1 MKIDYL
7 KLNDS
12 LEEEIRIVPFII
24 FMLLPISVSILYSI
38 YLVITEFYND
48 KTVVYEVGMIITAG
62 MGANVILFLILPAF
76 IDSFKTGRWNT
87 DDNKDKMKDY
97 NVADIEQF
105 RNNIFLIEEKI
116 KYISDIS
123 DKKEF
128 TNNILNIIY
137 NNAEPENDMEKEIA
151 EYVLKNKKEDK

>member
-1 MKIDYL
+1 M
-7 KLNDS
+7 KLNDI
-12 LEEEIRIVPFII
+12 LEEEIKSVPFI
-24 FMLLPISVSILYSI
+24 FCLLSPIITSILYSI
-38 YLVITEFYND
+38 YLIITDFYD

-62 MGANVILFLILPAF
+62 MGVNVILFLILPSF
-76 IDSFKTGRWNT
+76 INSFKTGKWNT
-87 DDNKDKMKDY
+87 INNKNKMKDY

-105 RNNIFLIEEKI
+105 RNNIFLIEEKT

-123 DKKEF
+123 DRKEF

>member
-12 LEEEIRIVPFII
+12 LEEEIRTVPFII

-38 YLVITEFYND
+38 YLVITEFYNN
-48 KTVVYEVGMIITAG
+48 KAVIYEVGIIITYG
-62 MGANVILFLILPAF
+62 MGANMLLLLVAPSF
-76 IDSFKTGRWNT
+76 IDAFKTGKWNT

-97 NVADIEQF
+97 NVFDIEQF
-105 RNNIFLIEEKI
+105 RNYIFLIEEKI

-137 NNAEPENDMEKEIA
+137 NNAEPENDMEKEIE
-151 EYVLKNKKEDK
+151 EYVLKNKKEDV

>member
-38 YLVITEFYND
+38 YLVITGFYND
-48 KTVVYEVGMIITAG
+48 KIVVYEVGMIITAG

-76 IDSFKTGRWNT
+76 IDSFKTGKWNT

-137 NNAEPENDMEKEIA
+137 NNAEPENEIEKQIA
-151 EYVLKNKKEDK
+151 EYVLKNKKRG

>member
-12 LEEEIRIVPFII
+12 LEEELKEVPFIL
-24 FMLLPISVSILYSI
+24 FMLSPTIFSILYGI
-38 YLVITEFYND
+38 YLIVTEFYDRTLNYD
-48 KTVVYEVGMIITAG
+48 VGIVMTGG
-62 MGANVILFLILPAF
+62 MGVNMILIIISPALVNL
-76 IDSFKTGRWNT
+76 FKTGKWNT
-87 DDNKDKMKDY
+87 VENKDKMKEY
-97 NVADIEQF
+97 NVTDIEQF

-116 KYISDIS
+116 RYMADIS

-128 TNNILNIIY
+128 TNKILNIIY

>member
-76 IDSFKTGRWNT
+76 IDSFKTGKWNT

>member
-12 LEEEIRIVPFII
+12 LEEELKEVPFIL
-24 FMLLPISVSILYSI
+24 FMLSPTIFSILYGI
-38 YLVITEFYND
+38 YLIVTEFYDRTLNYD
-48 KTVVYEVGMIITAG
+48 VGIVMTGG
-62 MGANVILFLILPAF
+62 MGVNMILIIISPALLNL
-76 IDSFKTGRWNT
+76 FKTGKWNT
-87 DDNKDKMKDY
+87 VENKDKMKEY
-97 NVADIEQF
+97 NVIDIEQF

-116 KYISDIS
+116 RYMADIS

-128 TNNILNIIY
+128 TNKILNIIY
-137 NNAEPENDMEKEIA
+137 NNFEPENDMEKEIT

>member
-12 LEEEIRIVPFII
+12 LEEEIRTVPFII

-38 YLVITEFYND
+38 YLVITEFYNN
-48 KTVVYEVGMIITAG
+48 KAMIYEIGIIITYG
-62 MGANVILFLILPAF
+62 MGANMLLLLVAPSF
-76 IDSFKTGRWNT
+76 IDAFKTGKWNT

-97 NVADIEQF
+97 NVFDIEQF

-123 DKKEF
+123 DRKEF

-137 NNAEPENDMEKEIA
+137 NNGEPENDMEKEIA

>member
-12 LEEEIRIVPFII
+12 LEEEIRTVQFII
-24 FMLLPISVSILYSI
+24 FMLLPLSISILYCI
-38 YLVITEFYND
+38 YLVITEFYNRA
-48 KTVVYEVGMIITAG
+48 VIYEVGMIITAG
-62 MGANVILFLILPAF
+62 MGANVILFLILPTF
-76 IDSFKTGRWNT
+76 IDAFKTGKWNT

>member
-12 LEEEIRIVPFII
+12 LEEEIIIVPFII

-48 KTVVYEVGMIITAG
+48 KTVFYEVGMIITAG

-76 IDSFKTGRWNT
+76 IDSFKTGKWNT
-87 DDNKDKMKDY
+87 DDNKNKMKDY

>member
-12 LEEEIRIVPFII
+12 LEEDIRIVPFII
-24 FMLLPISVSILYSI
+24 FMLLPISISILYSI

-48 KTVVYEVGMIITAG
+48 KIVVYEVGMIITVG
-62 MGANVILFLILPAF
+62 MGANMILFLMSPAVVEA
-76 IDSFKTGRWNT
+76 FKTGKWNT

-128 TNNILNIIY
+128 TNKILNIIY
-137 NNAEPENDMEKEIA
+137 NNAEPENDMEKEIV

>member
-12 LEEEIRIVPFII
+12 LEEELKEVPFIL
-24 FMLLPISVSILYSI
+24 FMLSPTIFSILYGI
-38 YLVITEFYND
+38 YLIVTEFYDRTLNYD
-48 KTVVYEVGMIITAG
+48 VGIVMTGG
-62 MGANVILFLILPAF
+62 MGVNMILIIISPALLNL
-76 IDSFKTGRWNT
+76 FKTGKWNT
-87 DDNKDKMKDY
+87 VENKDKMKEY
-97 NVADIEQF
+97 NVTDIEQF

-116 KYISDIS
+116 RYMADIS

-128 TNNILNIIY
+128 TNKILNIIY
-137 NNAEPENDMEKEIA
+137 NNFEPENDMEKEIT

>member
-12 LEEEIRIVPFII
+12 LEEEIKGVQFIFCMI
-24 FMLLPISVSILYSI
+24 IPMIICILYCI
-38 YLVITEFYND
+38 YL
-48 KTVVYEVGMIITAG
+48 IITKFYDKQLHYLLFEIITLG
-62 MGANVILFLILPAF
+62 VGGNMFLISLAPLF
-76 IDSFKTGRWNT
+76 INSFKTGKWNT
-87 DDNKDKMKDY
+87 TDNKKKMKDY

-123 DKKEF
+123 DRKEF

-137 NNAEPENDMEKEIA
+137 NNSEPENDMEKEIT
-151 EYVLKNKKEDK
+151 EYVLKTQKRG

>member
-12 LEEEIRIVPFII
+12 LEEEIKTLQLII
-24 FMLLPISVSILYSI
+24 FMLLPLSISILYSI
-38 YLVITEFYND
+38 YLIITEFYD
-48 KTVVYEVGMIITAG
+48 KAVIYEVGMIITAG
-62 MGANVILFLILPAF
+62 MGANTILFLVLPAF
-76 IDSFKTGRWNT
+76 IDAFKTGKWNT
-87 DDNKDKMKDY
+87 SDNKNKMKDY
-97 NVADIEQF
+97 NVSDIEQF

-123 DKKEF
+123 DRKEF
-128 TNNILNIIY
+128 TNNIINIIY
-137 NNAEPENDMEKEIA
+137 NNSEPENDMEKEIT

>member
-12 LEEEIRIVPFII
+12 LEEEIKGVQFIFCMI
-24 FMLLPISVSILYSI
+24 IPMLVCILYCI
-38 YLVITEFYND
+38 YL
-48 KTVVYEVGMIITAG
+48 IITKYYDEQLIYLLFEIFTIG
-62 MGANVILFLILPAF
+62 VGANLFLISLAPSF
-76 IDSFKTGRWNT
+76 IDSFKTGNWNT
-87 DDNKDKMKDY
+87 NDNKDKMKDY
-97 NVADIEQF
+97 NVTDIEQF
-105 RNNIFLIEEKI
+105 RNNVFLIEEKT
-116 KYISDIS
+116 KYVSYISDR
-123 DKKEF
+123 KEF

>member
-1 MKIDYL
+1 M

-12 LEEEIRIVPFII
+12 LEEEIKSVPFILC
-24 FMLLPISVSILYSI
+24 LLSPIITSILYSI

-62 MGANVILFLILPAF
+62 MGGGANVILFLILPAF
-76 IDSFKTGRWNT
+76 INAFKTGNWNT
-87 DDNKDKMKDY
+87 NDNKDKMKDY
-97 NVADIEQF
+97 NVNDIELF

-116 KYISDIS
+116 KYVSDIS
-123 DKKEF
+123 DRKEF

-137 NNAEPENDMEKEIA
+137 NNAEPENDMEQEIA
-151 EYVLKNKKEDK
+151 EYVLKK

>member
-76 IDSFKTGRWNT
+76 IDSFKTGKWNT

-128 TNNILNIIY
+128 INNILNIIY

>member
-12 LEEEIRIVPFII
+12 LEEEIRTVPFII

-38 YLVITEFYND
+38 YLVITEFYNN
-48 KTVVYEVGMIITAG
+48 KTMIYEIGIIITYG
-62 MGANVILFLILPAF
+62 MGANMLLLLVAPSF
-76 IDSFKTGRWNT
+76 IDAFKTGKWNT

-97 NVADIEQF
+97 NVFDIEQF

-123 DKKEF
+123 DRKEF

-137 NNAEPENDMEKEIA
+137 NNAEPENDMEKEIE

>member
-38 YLVITEFYND
+38 YLVITGFYND
-48 KTVVYEVGMIITAG
+48 KIVVYEVGMIITAG

-76 IDSFKTGRWNT
+76 IDSFKTGKWNT

-151 EYVLKNKKEDK
+151 EYILKKKKEDK

>member
-12 LEEEIRIVPFII
+12 LEEEIRTVLFII
-24 FMLLPISVSILYSI
+24 FMVMPFSISILFCI
-38 YLVITEFYND
+38 YL
-48 KTVVYEVGMIITAG
+48 IITKFYDKQLHYLLFEIITLG
-62 MGANVILFLILPAF
+62 VGGNMFLISLAPLF
-76 IDSFKTGRWNT
+76 INSFNTGKWNT
-87 DDNKDKMKDY
+87 TDNKKKMKYY

-105 RNNIFLIEEKI
+105 RNNIFLIEGKI

-123 DKKEF
+123 DRKEF
-128 TNNILNIIY
+128 TNKILNIIY
-137 NNAEPENDMEKEIA
+137 NNAEPENEIEKQIA

>member
-12 LEEEIRIVPFII
+12 LEEELKEVPFIL
-24 FMLLPISVSILYSI
+24 FMLSPTIFSILYGI
-38 YLVITEFYND
+38 YLIVTEFYDRTLNYD
-48 KTVVYEVGMIITAG
+48 VGIVMTGG
-62 MGANVILFLILPAF
+62 MGVNMILIIISPALVNL
-76 IDSFKTGRWNT
+76 FKTGKWNT
-87 DDNKDKMKDY
+87 VENKDKMKEY
-97 NVADIEQF
+97 NVTDIEQF

-116 KYISDIS
+116 RYMADIS

-137 NNAEPENDMEKEIA
+137 NNAEPENDMEKEIE
-151 EYVLKNKKEDK
+151 EYVLKNKKEDV

>member
-12 LEEEIRIVPFII
+12 LEEELKEVPFILFILSPTI
-24 FMLLPISVSILYSI
+24 FSILYGI
-38 YLVITEFYND
+38 YLIVTEFYDRTLNYD
-48 KTVVYEVGMIITAG
+48 VGIVMTGG
-62 MGANVILFLILPAF
+62 MGVNMILIIISPALVNL
-76 IDSFKTGRWNT
+76 FKTGKWNT
-87 DDNKDKMKDY
+87 VENKDKMKEY
-97 NVADIEQF
+97 NVTDIEQF

-116 KYISDIS
+116 RYMADIS

-128 TNNILNIIY
+128 TNKILNIIY

>member
-48 KTVVYEVGMIITAG
+48 KTVVYEVGIIITAG

-76 IDSFKTGRWNT
+76 IDSFKTGKWNT

-105 RNNIFLIEEKI
+105 RNNIFIIEEKI

-128 TNNILNIIY
+128 TNKILNIIY

>member
-12 LEEEIRIVPFII
+12 LEEEIKTLQLII
-24 FMLLPISVSILYSI
+24 FMLLPLSISILYSI
-38 YLVITEFYND
+38 YLIITEFYD
-48 KTVVYEVGMIITAG
+48 KAVIYEVGMIITAG
-62 MGANVILFLILPAF
+62 MGANTILSLVLPAF
-76 IDSFKTGRWNT
+76 IDAFKTGKWNT
-87 DDNKDKMKDY
+87 SDNKNKMKDY
-97 NVADIEQF
+97 NVSDIEQF

-123 DKKEF
+123 DRKEF
-128 TNNILNIIY
+128 TNNIINIIY
-137 NNAEPENDMEKEIA
+137 NNSEPENDMEKEIT